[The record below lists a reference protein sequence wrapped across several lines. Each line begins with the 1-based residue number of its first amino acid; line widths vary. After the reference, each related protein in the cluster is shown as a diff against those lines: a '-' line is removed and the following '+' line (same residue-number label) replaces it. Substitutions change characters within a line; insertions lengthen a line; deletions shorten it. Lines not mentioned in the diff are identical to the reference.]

1 MSLGLQH
8 RQRVSGWG
16 QGVEVGHPDGPALG
30 RLCWR
35 ASGRLVHRVGACAGP
50 SSGTSSWGLPSFAS
64 PCENGG
70 SSSSSRRQCER
81 RAAPRQVGR
90 AWCRRLGVRAGRGM
104 ESWGWS
110 SVWHWL
116 FWGWISYTWLVTREG
131 KWFREGARLTQGHA
145 RSSVLEQGLGFGLA
159 AFQPLPGLY
168 RALCGAPLPYPPPSA
183 SDYLGWPNPAGP
195 GLTHGAPGEEW
206 QPGQCPRG
214 TAHSGGWRGPQ

>member
-1 MSLGLQH
+1 MWKSAILTGLRLAGCAGEQ
-8 RQRVSGWG
+8 VAVWYTGWA
-16 QGVEVGHPDGPALG
+16 PALG
-30 RLCWR
+30 QAPERRPGGCPVSPALARTMAAAAADGSARGRQLPDRWAGLGAAGLGFRQGEPWR
-35 ASGRLVHRVGACAGP
+35 AGAGLVFG
-50 SSGTSSWGLPSFAS
+50 
-64 PCENGG
+64 
-70 SSSSSRRQCER
+70 
-81 RAAPRQVGR
+81 
-90 AWCRRLGVRAGRGM
+90 
-104 ESWGWS
+104 
-110 SVWHWL
+110 
-116 FWGWISYTWLVTREG
+116 WGWISYTSLVTREG